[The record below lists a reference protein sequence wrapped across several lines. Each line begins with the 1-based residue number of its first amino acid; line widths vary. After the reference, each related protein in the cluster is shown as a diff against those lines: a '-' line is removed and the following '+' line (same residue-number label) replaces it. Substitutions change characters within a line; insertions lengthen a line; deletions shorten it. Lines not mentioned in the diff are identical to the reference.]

1 MDLLK
6 TLVLYM
12 TMVFASSVQTMP
24 DAEGFMVAYTTPA
37 PTAVVATAAP
47 AATPTPTPVPTV
59 QVSPNPEYKTLQVGD
74 KGEAV
79 LKLQQALAEYGYYTG
94 EQDGRYGNQTRMAV
108 ERFQYN
114 HGLYADGIAGKYTL
128 SVLYDS
134 RQVRYA
140 EATPTPPPP
149 ADTLTA
155 AQPAPA
161 ATADTDAEQAEEG
174 KETSGPE
181 TPLPAT
187 ETPAPEATPE
197 VTAAPEETPAPQ
209 EDETAETAPAF
220 EAMEGWV
227 IRLGDNGL
235 PLVTDAA
242 SGKEAAT
249 EPVLPYRAGGT
260 LYLPLTAILEEQGVL
275 VLVSA
280 DRVDKSEIGFAA
292 QDHLYC
298 LAFTEDRQ
306 GQPTD
311 LKVFCDD
318 QPMPLENREIREAEG
333 LYYVPLSTFTAL
345 TGLEAAEDAAAQV
358 ITVAA
363 PAAE

>member
-47 AATPTPTPVPTV
+47 VATPTPTPVPTV

-79 LKLQQALAEYGYYTG
+79 LKLQQALAEYGYYDG

-134 RQVRYA
+134 QQVRYA

-155 AQPAPA
+155 AQPAPE
-161 ATADTDAEQAEEG
+161 TQAPAGE
-174 KETSGPE
+174 E
-181 TPLPAT
+181 TPLPAAETPVPAT

-197 VTAAPEETPAPQ
+197 PTIVPEATAVPETTEAAQTTAAPV
-209 EDETAETAPAF
+209 F

-227 IRLGDNGL
+227 IRLADTDL
-235 PLVTDAA
+235 PLVTATVSD
-242 SGKEAAT
+242 KEAAT
-249 EPVLPYRAGGT
+249 EPVLPYRAGDT
-260 LYLPLTAILEEQGVL
+260 LYLPLTAILEEQGVP

-280 DRVDKSEIGFAA
+280 DRVDKAEIGFAA
-292 QDHLYC
+292 QEHLYC

-311 LKVFCDD
+311 LEVFCDD
-318 QPMPLENREIREAEG
+318 QPMLLENREIREADG
-333 LYYVPLSTFTAL
+333 LYYVPVSTFTAL
-345 TGLEAAEDAAAQV
+345 TGLEAVEDAAAQV